1 MQGRPLKG
9 KIAVSFPNIPDVNA
23 DIKIT
28 TEDSVNLL
36 LASIAF
42 EELGRTWNSQ
52 LHISKG
58 VFSSV
63 AAFDRRDFSIK
74 QVGQSNA

>member
-42 EELGRTWNSQ
+42 EELGRT
-52 LHISKG
+52 
-58 VFSSV
+58 
-63 AAFDRRDFSIK
+63 
-74 QVGQSNA
+74 